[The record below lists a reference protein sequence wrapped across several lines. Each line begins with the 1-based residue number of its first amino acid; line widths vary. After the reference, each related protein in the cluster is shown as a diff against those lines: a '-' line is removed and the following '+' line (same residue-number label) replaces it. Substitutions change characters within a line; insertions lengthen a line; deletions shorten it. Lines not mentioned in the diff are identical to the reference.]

1 MALSAVQPLRLLI
14 CANDFLARA
23 GLAALLSSE
32 PNLLVV
38 GQMAP
43 STDLATQLAIYQ
55 PEVIV
60 WDLGWATA
68 EGIELLAAVAEA
80 APPIVALVAGLN
92 DGGVDD
98 GGALWRAGAKALLL
112 REISPAALVAAIGTV
127 AHGLTVFDST
137 LLPATLPNVFS
148 GSAEVLVEPLTAREM
163 EVLQVVAQGLSNKL
177 IARQLT
183 ISEHTVKFHL
193 NAILGKLGA
202 QSRTDAVVRATRAGL
217 IRL

>member
-1 MALSAVQPLRLLI
+1 MSPSTLQPLRLLI

-23 GLAALLSSE
+23 GLAALLSSDS
-32 PNLLVV
+32 NLLVV

-43 STDLATQLAIYQ
+43 STDLAEQLAIYQ

-68 EGIELLAAVAEA
+68 EGIELLESVAET
-80 APPIVALVAGLN
+80 APPIVALVAGI
-92 DGGVDD
+92 DD
-98 GGALWRAGAKALLL
+98 GAALWTAGAKALLL
-112 REISPAALVAAIGTV
+112 RDVPPAALVAAIGTV
-127 AHGLTVFDST
+127 AHGLTVFDPT
-137 LLPATLPNVFS
+137 LLPATLPHAFPDNPE
-148 GSAEVLVEPLTAREM
+148 ALVEPLTAREM
-163 EVLQVVAQGLSNKL
+163 EVLQAVAQGLSNKL